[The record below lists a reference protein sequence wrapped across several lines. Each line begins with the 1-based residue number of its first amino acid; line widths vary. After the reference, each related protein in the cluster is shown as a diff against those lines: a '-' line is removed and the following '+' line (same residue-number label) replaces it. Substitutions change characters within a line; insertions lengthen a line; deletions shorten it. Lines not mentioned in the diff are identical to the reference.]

1 MAQRPTPPADSGADR
16 NLGHPAFAQ
25 PSPTPDPTVF
35 EIKHAPD
42 TAAYAKIDQLN
53 KEHKI
58 APLPFPAP
66 RGGVEPV
73 LSLTDVLGNNAA
85 AIAAIQANGQIVFHS
100 GGDCGST
107 TGPQTQNEVTDKMIS
122 DFVGEAPG
130 ETPQFHFLLGDVVY
144 SFGELQYYYDQ
155 FYEPYRSYPAPILA
169 VAGNHDG
176 MVSPLAHAK
185 SLQGF
190 LRNFCAETFV
200 VRAEAGGL
208 TRTAQIQPGVFFTL
222 EAPFVRI
229 LALYSNTLEDP
240 GYISGTGIGTS
251 QLAYL
256 KAALGRV
263 KSEKYTGAL
272 IIAHHHPPYTAGASR
287 HGWSVEMQA
296 EIDKACTAAGVWP
309 HAVLSGHAHNYQ
321 RFTRTRSDGTAIPY
335 VVCGNLGHG
344 LQKLSPRGGPVLR
357 APQLL
362 QKAGPNADQL
372 VFDRYDDAN
381 FGYLRVVATQTQLR
395 IEYHPAS
402 DGTQAKTPD
411 DSITVDLQTRKI
423 VTFQAKDLGNTAAVR
438 RTAQLAAQHP
448 ATWTPAKT
456 PRTATRKRTGAT
468 SARRKKK

>member
-1 MAQRPTPPADSGADR
+1 
-16 NLGHPAFAQ
+16 
-25 PSPTPDPTVF
+25 
-35 EIKHAPD
+35 
-42 TAAYAKIDQLN
+42 
-53 KEHKI
+53 
-58 APLPFPAP
+58 
-66 RGGVEPV
+66 
-73 LSLTDVLGNNAA
+73 
-85 AIAAIQANGQIVFHS
+85 
-100 GGDCGST
+100 
-107 TGPQTQNEVTDKMIS
+107 
-122 DFVGEAPG
+122 
-130 ETPQFHFLLGDVVY
+130 
-144 SFGELQYYYDQ
+144 
-155 FYEPYRSYPAPILA
+155 
-169 VAGNHDG
+169 
-176 MVSPLAHAK
+176 
-185 SLQGF
+185 
-190 LRNFCAETFV
+190 
-200 VRAEAGGL
+200 
-208 TRTAQIQPGVFFTL
+208 
-222 EAPFVRI
+222 
-229 LALYSNTLEDP
+229 
-240 GYISGTGIGTS
+240 
-251 QLAYL
+251 
-256 KAALGRV
+256 
-263 KSEKYTGAL
+263 
-272 IIAHHHPPYTAGASR
+272 
-287 HGWSVEMQA
+287 MQA

-335 VVCGNLGHG
+335 VVSGNLGHG